1 MVQLTYYAKIRIM
14 RVEEFSDE
22 LFDELKHELSII
34 TERAGNIIETSRESS
49 TTTLKYINRLK
60 IYVNNYQFQDISEE
74 INFFKNIRPK
84 FLAKLIYF
92 QKVYKIQFHLPLGYS
107 EMVKN
112 YYLKELEKI
121 NDFFKINGEF
131 FSYYRS
137 GATSLDEIY
146 FTRKEPDSWILFNSE
161 DYETDFLFTTIYDQK
176 LAKILAFKLVSEFLK
191 SEIKKLEISNKD
203 ADERELEKGNQIH
216 WTGPKVALVELLY
229 ALQSAGSF
237 NNGTVDLKEL
247 ANHFQSYFNVD
258 LGNYYRMFQDMRIR
272 KINRT
277 TFLDLLKGRLIQRMD
292 ETDENPKY
300 H

>member
-1 MVQLTYYAKIRIM
+1 M

-22 LFDELKHELSII
+22 LFEKLEDELSKIA
-34 TERAGNIIETSRESS
+34 ERADNMIESSRESS
-49 TTTLKYINRLK
+49 TIILKYINQLK
-60 IYVNNYQFQDISEE
+60 KYTNTHKFEDIAEE
-74 INFFKNIRPK
+74 INFFKNIKPK

-92 QKVYKIQFHLPLGYS
+92 QKAYKIQFHLPLGYS

-121 NDFFKINGEF
+121 NDFFRINREF
-131 FSYYRS
+131 YSYYRS

-203 ADERELEKGNQIH
+203 ADEGELEKGNQIH

-258 LGNYYRMFQDMRIR
+258 LGNYYRTFQDMRIR

-292 ETDENPKY
+292 EADENPKY
-300 H
+300 Q

>member
-1 MVQLTYYAKIRIM
+1 M

-22 LFDELKHELSII
+22 LFDELEHELSKI
-34 TERAGNIIETSRESS
+34 TERTRSIIETSRESS

-112 YYLKELEKI
+112 YYLMELEKI
-121 NDFFKINGEF
+121 NDFFKINSEF
-131 FSYYRS
+131 YSYYRS

-146 FTRKEPDSWILFNSE
+146 FTRKEPDSWILLNSE

-203 ADERELEKGNQIH
+203 ADEKDLGKENQIN

-237 NNGTVDLKEL
+237 NNGSIGLKEL

-300 H
+300 

>member
-1 MVQLTYYAKIRIM
+1 M
-14 RVEEFSDE
+14 RVEEFSNE

-49 TTTLKYINRLK
+49 TITLKYINRLK
-60 IYVNNYQFQDISEE
+60 KYINNYQFQDIAEE
-74 INFFKNIRPK
+74 INFFKNIKPK

-92 QKVYKIQFHLPLGYS
+92 QKVYKIQFHLPLGYA

-112 YYLKELEKI
+112 HYLKELEKI
-121 NDFFKINGEF
+121 NDFFKVNSELY
-131 FSYYRS
+131 SYYRS

-146 FTRKEPDSWILFNSE
+146 FTRKELDSWILLNSE

-191 SEIKKLEISNKD
+191 SEIKKLEISNKN
-203 ADERELEKGNQIH
+203 AGEGELEKGNQIN

-258 LGNYYRMFQDMRIR
+258 LGNYYRTFQDMRIR

-300 H
+300 

>member
-1 MVQLTYYAKIRIM
+1 MRIM
-14 RVEEFSDE
+14 RVEEFSNE
-22 LFDELKHELSII
+22 LFDELKHELSKI
-34 TERAGNIIETSRESS
+34 TERRGTIMETSRQSS
-49 TTTLKYINRLK
+49 TIMLKYINRLK
-60 IYVNNYQFQDISEE
+60 KYINNYQFQDIPEE
-74 INFFKNIRPK
+74 INFFKNIKPK
-84 FLAKLIYF
+84 FLSKLIYF

-121 NDFFKINGEF
+121 NDFFKINGEL
-131 FSYYRS
+131 FSYCRS

-146 FTRKEPDSWILFNSE
+146 FTRKELDSWILLNSE

-203 ADERELEKGNQIH
+203 ADEGELEKGNQIH

-258 LGNYYRMFQDMRIR
+258 LGNYYRTFQDMRIR

-300 H
+300 

>member
-1 MVQLTYYAKIRIM
+1 M

-22 LFDELKHELSII
+22 LFDELEHELSKI
-34 TERAGNIIETSRESS
+34 TERTRSIIETSRESS

-112 YYLKELEKI
+112 YYLMELEKI

-146 FTRKEPDSWILFNSE
+146 FTRKEPDSWILLNSE

-176 LAKILAFKLVSEFLK
+176 LAKILAFQLVSEFLN
-191 SEIKKLEISNKD
+191 SEIKKLEISNKNP
-203 ADERELEKGNQIH
+203 DEDELEKENQIN

-237 NNGTVDLKEL
+237 NNGSVGLKEL
-247 ANHFQSYFNVD
+247 ANHFQLYFNVD

-300 H
+300 Q

>member
-1 MVQLTYYAKIRIM
+1 M

-49 TTTLKYINRLK
+49 TITLKYINRLK
-60 IYVNNYQFQDISEE
+60 KYINNYQFHDIAEE
-74 INFFKNIRPK
+74 INFFKNIKPK

-92 QKVYKIQFHLPLGYS
+92 QNAYKIQFHLPLGYA

-121 NDFFKINGEF
+121 NDFFRINREF
-131 FSYYRS
+131 YSYYRS

-203 ADERELEKGNQIH
+203 ADEGELEKGNQIH

-258 LGNYYRMFQDMRIR
+258 LGNYYRTFQDMRIR

-300 H
+300 